1 MALALRKSVI
11 HATPAEPKCFSS
23 WSGILLIPELLLAL
37 KWCWSTVVSSVLVME
52 VSLRVCKRRELI
64 GRYGIIKENF
74 FVELLKC

>member
-37 KWCWSTVVSSVLVME
+37 KWCWSTVVSSVLVMKLAYAS
-52 VSLRVCKRRELI
+52 VRGVNLSGGMVLSKKISLL
-64 GRYGIIKENF
+64 NS
-74 FVELLKC
+74 